1 MGTINCKVNGVIQ
14 RGITAAE
21 IDDNGHL
28 LFTLSDGTIL
38 DMGYII
44 GPAGRGITG
53 VQRTAGNGS
62 PGTYDTYTMTFT
74 DGGTFVFQ
82 VYNGKDGVSPSVSV
96 SNIPGGHRI
105 SITDATGTK
114 NTDVMDGE
122 DGVSPVVTVT
132 QIENGYHLE
141 IDDVTGKKVMNIY
154 NGADGADGANGQD
167 GADGQDGEDGFSPTV
182 AISTIPGG
190 HQVSITDATGTKS
203 FTVMDGED
211 GEDGASASFAQ
222 GTCNTPG
229 ATAEKTVSGIAGT
242 VQYGDIISVLFTNAN
257 TAASPTLSVGS
268 QSYAI
273 LGANLSAVDPGLLTR
288 GIHLFMLYG
297 SQSASAWVLLN
308 GGSGSYTLPVASQNT
323 LGGVKPSG
331 KTAGEVQ
338 PVSVDDNG
346 ALWTLPPILDGY
358 CSTTGNTAAKVE
370 QGFVNDAISNGRII
384 GIYFA
389 HANAAGNPTLS
400 VNGKT
405 GPIIGEDTE
414 PISPEALTAGM
425 HLFVYLER
433 YSGWWMVNSAI
444 ADSGGSGGSY
454 TLPVASQN
462 ILGGVKAPEKTEAMT
477 QPVGIDISGKLF
489 VLPAEIPIGECTA
502 NGYVVYK
509 TLSTDISRTIS
520 NGSLVAVH
528 FSNAN
533 TAENPTL
540 TVNGVTGPIIDSSM
554 EAVEPEALTAGMH
567 LFFYVQNEGWWMIKT
582 GQDGQTP
589 NVTIGTVQTLPAGA
603 NATAEITG
611 TTPNL
616 ALNLG
621 IPKGDPGEQGP
632 KGDTGETGPQGPVG
646 NPTAAQV
653 KAAVEEMV
661 DADPSLVSTVT
672 DRSVTPVK
680 TSFML
685 ESYVETTPAFYGRGK
700 YWALKSSNADYYH
713 SWNANWNLIDS
724 VTAGEIVYLDVVSS
738 YVNYRFMNADPS
750 EMTDSTTLKAAIVSF
765 GGTYDGYTHL
775 HNTDANAPVRHR
787 LLLAVPDGATYLLA
801 DFGYTDPTGMIY
813 GRCNGDYHLYPNAV
827 WTGSIQDGA
836 VSGVKLADGAV
847 SEAKLE
853 NYAIT
858 MGKIS
863 DGAVSARAL
872 DIGYSNNISTR
883 PDSPNVVKVATGVET
898 YLSFV
903 REGTIYPNGVMW
915 AFHCEAGK
923 CYRLSAK
930 MAYESDYSE
939 LFVKP
944 NPDGENY
951 VNAYGFICNNLI
963 KPIAGSFTLQDGYI
977 AGHWLFGLSA
987 TLDPEYVTIY
997 NNKTESYSRSIF
1009 KCNKD
1014 IWFYWCTSSDVS
1026 ESAPYLDSNLPMI
1039 RECEPPSDA
1048 VIAADNWS
1056 GANAQSDRNWSG
1068 RYLPDFGSIET
1079 KQNDVALCTING
1091 NERFDI
1097 NPAIAHAVARVSRDP
1112 VDNDVRVMVIGD
1124 SITYAA
1130 SNAGLQNAWRKYV
1143 SARLNLYETAVL
1155 AVSGTGIIKGAP
1167 YDWFGKAKASEDYL
1181 EDYSGYNGIV
1191 HWCKNLLGEELDY
1204 RNTWY
1209 PGTTVFESASRFE
1222 KLSMA
1227 IIALG
1232 TNDWSNGGVL
1242 GSASTLDDEATFY
1255 GAVQK
1260 TYTYLHD
1267 TLGIP
1272 TVLFVA
1278 PFKREGWATNNSA
1291 ATPYTIYD
1299 MCHTLCEIACINPD
1313 MYVLDCLD
1321 RWYLNYDDTAI
1332 RSKSFIDNVHIKGYA
1347 HHMFTIDLAREIRNI
1362 LSAKGFV

>member
-53 VQRTAGNGS
+53 VQRTAGDGS

-82 VYNGKDGVSPSVSV
+82 VYNGKDGVSPSVSI
-96 SNIPGGHRI
+96 SNIPGGRRI

-141 IDDVTGKKVMNIY
+141 IDDVTGKKVMNLY

-182 AISTIPGG
+182 AISTISGG

-203 FTVMDGED
+203 FTVMD

-242 VQYGDIISVLFTNAN
+242 VQDGDIISVLFTNAN

-273 LGANLSAVDPGLLTR
+273 LGANLSAVDPGLLTP

-308 GGSGSYTLPVASQNT
+308 GGSGGSYTLPVASQTT

-389 HANAAGNPTLS
+389 HANTAENPTLS

-433 YSGWWMVNSAI
+433 YSGWWMVNGAI

-502 NGYVVYK
+502 NGYVVSK

-533 TAENPTL
+533 TVANPTL

-554 EAVEPEALTAGMH
+554 EAIEPEALTAGMH

-632 KGDTGETGPQGPVG
+632 KGDTGETGPQGPKG
-646 NPTAAQV
+646 DTGEAGPQGPAGLGLPTPTAADAGKV
-653 KAAVEEMV
+653 PTVNADGTGYALANIGDGTWDLLTHYVF
-661 DADPSLVSTVT
+661 DADYPEISNVSV
-672 DRSVTPVK
+672 DVEAGKYDEFYVCGDVVLSQSRQAGVFINDVSYCVGRAYASAI
-680 TSFML
+680 TSATFRIIL
-685 ESYVETTPAFYGRGK
+685 RRGATGIASDTYGRNK
-700 YWALKSSNADYYH
+700 
-713 SWNANWNLIDS
+713 
-724 VTAGEIVYLDVVSS
+724 VVSYNVS
-738 YVNYRFMNADPS
+738 EWNFGAFTAKPMEEITQIRFFAGHS
-750 EMTDSTTLKAAIVSF
+750 
-765 GGTYDGYTHL
+765 
-775 HNTDANAPVRHR
+775 
-787 LLLAVPDGATYLLA
+787 ATYFA
-801 DFGYTDPTGMIY
+801 DGTDFYIY
-813 GRCNGDYHLYPNAV
+813 GR
-827 WTGSIQDGA
+827 
-836 VSGVKLADGAV
+836 K
-847 SEAKLE
+847 
-853 NYAIT
+853 
-858 MGKIS
+858 
-863 DGAVSARAL
+863 
-872 DIGYSNNISTR
+872 
-883 PDSPNVVKVATGVET
+883 
-898 YLSFV
+898 
-903 REGTIYPNGVMW
+903 
-915 AFHCEAGK
+915 
-923 CYRLSAK
+923 
-930 MAYESDYSE
+930 ES
-939 LFVKP
+939 
-944 NPDGENY
+944 
-951 VNAYGFICNNLI
+951 
-963 KPIAGSFTLQDGYI
+963 
-977 AGHWLFGLSA
+977 
-987 TLDPEYVTIY
+987 
-997 NNKTESYSRSIF
+997 
-1009 KCNKD
+1009 
-1014 IWFYWCTSSDVS
+1014 
-1026 ESAPYLDSNLPMI
+1026 
-1039 RECEPPSDA
+1039 
-1048 VIAADNWS
+1048 
-1056 GANAQSDRNWSG
+1056 
-1068 RYLPDFGSIET
+1068 
-1079 KQNDVALCTING
+1079 
-1091 NERFDI
+1091 
-1097 NPAIAHAVARVSRDP
+1097 
-1112 VDNDVRVMVIGD
+1112 
-1124 SITYAA
+1124 
-1130 SNAGLQNAWRKYV
+1130 
-1143 SARLNLYETAVL
+1143 
-1155 AVSGTGIIKGAP
+1155 
-1167 YDWFGKAKASEDYL
+1167 
-1181 EDYSGYNGIV
+1181 
-1191 HWCKNLLGEELDY
+1191 
-1204 RNTWY
+1204 
-1209 PGTTVFESASRFE
+1209 
-1222 KLSMA
+1222 
-1227 IIALG
+1227 
-1232 TNDWSNGGVL
+1232 
-1242 GSASTLDDEATFY
+1242 
-1255 GAVQK
+1255 
-1260 TYTYLHD
+1260 
-1267 TLGIP
+1267 
-1272 TVLFVA
+1272 
-1278 PFKREGWATNNSA
+1278 
-1291 ATPYTIYD
+1291 
-1299 MCHTLCEIACINPD
+1299 
-1313 MYVLDCLD
+1313 
-1321 RWYLNYDDTAI
+1321 
-1332 RSKSFIDNVHIKGYA
+1332 
-1347 HHMFTIDLAREIRNI
+1347 
-1362 LSAKGFV
+1362 

>member
-53 VQRTAGNGS
+53 IQRTSGNGS
-62 PGTYDTYTMTFT
+62 PGTYDTYTVTFT

-96 SNIPGGHRI
+96 SNIPGGRRI

-141 IDDVTGKKVMNIY
+141 IDDVTGKKVMNLY

-273 LGANLSAVDPGLLTR
+273 LGANLSAVDPDLLTP

-308 GGSGSYTLPVASQNT
+308 GGSGGSYTLPVASQTT

-389 HANAAGNPTLS
+389 HANTAENPTLS

-414 PISPEALTAGM
+414 PISPEVLTAGM

-489 VLPAEIPIGECTA
+489 VLPAEIPIGKCTA

-533 TAENPTL
+533 TVENPML

-554 EAVEPEALTAGMH
+554 EAIEPEALTAGMH

-661 DADPSLVSTVT
+661 DADPTLLSTVQDGSISEEKLSASLRKTIGVADLDVYGLAET
-672 DRSVTPVK
+672 DYTAVDITSQFTPGNFQSWTVTTNTGSGTVLSPVFKTPPKLVIINQNASSISSRDVRFLDGEDPDTAAVATSGIEKHGERFTSDVGKGETKVIYTHEWGRSGCEYMQIRWTNGSFSSWSGKFQVIAYYTDKRPQYVDELASNDGFEHDVEIKWRAAVYGNRNLANATLFAVVPFYPGRKYTMKGGYWQNSLSENISSALLLYDGSVLNLYYPELYDPAWSSLGYLLQPPMRSIIADVTVI
-680 TSFML
+680 
-685 ESYVETTPAFYGRGK
+685 ESGATNGGKGVVTYQCHNPADTHDYPKWVAFAMTATAKPAVENEQITYAYDDEVIAEWMQARMEEMATGSMAAWRYVTVFDE
-700 YWALKSSNADYYH
+700 
-713 SWNANWNLIDS
+713 LIDRLGTT
-724 VTAGEIVYLDVVSS
+724 VHFVKPYVYHNDSGSHHAAMLSPACPLTGATLTVFGDSIADAYGGHDLASNYFLARICREFGMRLD
-738 YVNYRFMNADPS
+738 NRA
-750 EMTDSTTLKAAIVSF
+750 K
-765 GGTYDGYTHL
+765 GGS
-775 HNTDANAPVRHR
+775 NMCISTDAFA
-787 LLLAVPDGATYLLA
+787 
-801 DFGYTDPTGMIY
+801 
-813 GRCNGDYHLYPNAV
+813 
-827 WTGSIQDGA
+827 S
-836 VSGVKLADGAV
+836 VSGVYMLDEMLAEI
-847 SEAKLE
+847 EA
-853 NYAIT
+853 
-858 MGKIS
+858 
-863 DGAVSARAL
+863 
-872 DIGYSNNISTR
+872 
-883 PDSPNVVKVATGVET
+883 
-898 YLSFV
+898 
-903 REGTIYPNGVMW
+903 GTILAPGYVLIEFGANCYDTYVGSENDTSETLTKSYYGAFKYFVEKLRSKCPETVFGFILPHDVNWGTNSTSKAAGVPL
-915 AFHCEAGK
+915 CREALRTL
-923 CYRLSAK
+923 CAEYRVPYIDMYTDSGITADML
-930 MAYESDYSE
+930 
-939 LFVKP
+939 
-944 NPDGENY
+944 PDG
-951 VNAYGFICNNLI
+951 VHI
-963 KPIAGSFTLQDGYI
+963 S
-977 AGHWLFGLSA
+977 SA
-987 TLDPEYVTIY
+987 Q
-997 NNKTESYSRSIF
+997 
-1009 KCNKD
+1009 
-1014 IWFYWCTSSDVS
+1014 
-1026 ESAPYLDSNLPMI
+1026 
-1039 RECEPPSDA
+1039 
-1048 VIAADNWS
+1048 
-1056 GANAQSDRNWSG
+1056 AQ
-1068 RYLPDFGSIET
+1068 
-1079 KQNDVALCTING
+1079 
-1091 NERFDI
+1091 
-1097 NPAIAHAVARVSRDP
+1097 
-1112 VDNDVRVMVIGD
+1112 
-1124 SITYAA
+1124 
-1130 SNAGLQNAWRKYV
+1130 
-1143 SARLNLYETAVL
+1143 NLY
-1155 AVSGTGIIKGAP
+1155 
-1167 YDWFGKAKASEDYL
+1167 Y
-1181 EDYSGYNGIV
+1181 
-1191 HWCKNLLGEELDY
+1191 H
-1204 RNTWY
+1204 
-1209 PGTTVFESASRFE
+1209 
-1222 KLSMA
+1222 
-1227 IIALG
+1227 
-1232 TNDWSNGGVL
+1232 
-1242 GSASTLDDEATFY
+1242 
-1255 GAVQK
+1255 
-1260 TYTYLHD
+1260 
-1267 TLGIP
+1267 
-1272 TVLFVA
+1272 
-1278 PFKREGWATNNSA
+1278 
-1291 ATPYTIYD
+1291 
-1299 MCHTLCEIACINPD
+1299 
-1313 MYVLDCLD
+1313 
-1321 RWYLNYDDTAI
+1321 AI
-1332 RSKSFIDNVHIKGYA
+1332 R
-1347 HHMFTIDLAREIRNI
+1347 R
-1362 LSAKGFV
+1362 FVMGL

>member
-1 MGTINCKVNGVIQ
+1 MIPFTEVYVAAQRLKIKGAENSIVVQNTQNAEAVSIAFDESWNLLSKTVTFSNDGLKSSVMLTDGMRIESNDPDFGEAYQIPIPAEVLREPGKLYISVYGAGTFEQPSGGAKSVQYVTAYDPSQHINVLESGAMPTD
-14 RGITAAE
+14 ITPEAE
-21 IDDNGHL
+21 PGLTEQMLRRISELEQDVADFIKEPGPQGPQGEKG
-28 LFTLSDGTIL
+28 DPGPQGPPGPQG
-38 DMGYII
+38 DPGPE
-44 GPAGRGITG
+44 GPAGPKGDTG
-53 VQRTAGNGS
+53 DTGPQGE
-62 PGTYDTYTMTFT
+62 PGEQGPVGPKGEPGEQGPKGDT
-74 DGGTFVFQ
+74 G
-82 VYNGKDGVSPSVSV
+82 P
-96 SNIPGGHRI
+96 
-105 SITDATGTK
+105 
-114 NTDVMDGE
+114 
-122 DGVSPVVTVT
+122 
-132 QIENGYHLE
+132 
-141 IDDVTGKKVMNIY
+141 
-154 NGADGADGANGQD
+154 
-167 GADGQDGEDGFSPTV
+167 
-182 AISTIPGG
+182 
-190 HQVSITDATGTKS
+190 
-203 FTVMDGED
+203 
-211 GEDGASASFAQ
+211 Q
-222 GTCNTPG
+222 GPQG
-229 ATAEKTVSGIAGT
+229 
-242 VQYGDIISVLFTNAN
+242 
-257 TAASPTLSVGS
+257 P
-268 QSYAI
+268 
-273 LGANLSAVDPGLLTR
+273 
-288 GIHLFMLYG
+288 
-297 SQSASAWVLLN
+297 
-308 GGSGSYTLPVASQNT
+308 
-323 LGGVKPSG
+323 
-331 KTAGEVQ
+331 AGE
-338 PVSVDDNG
+338 
-346 ALWTLPPILDGY
+346 
-358 CSTTGNTAAKVE
+358 
-370 QGFVNDAISNGRII
+370 
-384 GIYFA
+384 
-389 HANAAGNPTLS
+389 
-400 VNGKT
+400 
-405 GPIIGEDTE
+405 
-414 PISPEALTAGM
+414 
-425 HLFVYLER
+425 
-433 YSGWWMVNSAI
+433 
-444 ADSGGSGGSY
+444 
-454 TLPVASQN
+454 
-462 ILGGVKAPEKTEAMT
+462 
-477 QPVGIDISGKLF
+477 
-489 VLPAEIPIGECTA
+489 
-502 NGYVVYK
+502 
-509 TLSTDISRTIS
+509 
-520 NGSLVAVH
+520 
-528 FSNAN
+528 
-533 TAENPTL
+533 
-540 TVNGVTGPIIDSSM
+540 
-554 EAVEPEALTAGMH
+554 
-567 LFFYVQNEGWWMIKT
+567 
-582 GQDGQTP
+582 DGQTP

-700 YWALKSSNADYYH
+700 HWALKSSNADYYH
-713 SWNANWNLIDS
+713 SWNRNWNLIDS

-827 WTGSIQDGA
+827 WTESIQDGA

-883 PDSPNVVKVATGVET
+883 PDTPNVVKVATGVET
-898 YLSFV
+898 YQSSV

-930 MAYESDYSE
+930 MAHKSDYSE

-997 NNKTESYSRSIF
+997 DNKTESYSRSIF

-1026 ESAPYLDSNLPMI
+1026 ESAPYLDSALPMI

-1048 VIAADNWS
+1048 VIAADSWP
-1056 GANAQSDRNWSG
+1056 GAKEGSDNNWSG

-1112 VDNDVRVMVIGD
+1112 ADNDVRVMVIGD

-1167 YDWFGKAKASEDYL
+1167 YDWFGKVKASEDYL

-1209 PGTTVFESASRFE
+1209 PGIDVFGSASRFE

-1232 TNDWSNGGVL
+1232 TNDWSNGGAL

-1299 MCHTLCEIACINPD
+1299 MCHALCEIACINPD